1 MNKIFSSKEPSHH
14 SLNDNI
20 QTKKYKSRR
29 YGIETVSLLGSRIWN
44 LLPIE

>member
-14 SLNDNI
+14 SRNVNI
-20 QTKKYKSRR
+20 QTKKCKNRR
-29 YGIETVSLLGSRIWN
+29 YGNETVSLLGSRIWN